1 MQIHDV
7 PYRAILPEKLDGLL
21 TAGRCI
27 SATHA
32 GAAAGKSMGN
42 CMATGHA
49 AGIAGAMCAAK
60 QCIPRELKVAELQT
74 ALHGDGVRFDLV
86 EREQKGLR

>member
-1 MQIHDV
+1 MKTQTQTT
-7 PYRAILPEKLDGLL
+7 RRQFL
-21 TAGRCI
+21 TSSG
-27 SATHA
+27 TL
-32 GAAAGKSMGN
+32 AAAGKSMGN

-74 ALHGDGVRFDLV
+74 ALRGDGVRFDLV